1 MTENITRI
9 EVFCLDKK
17 AGDILRAIAGM
28 AIKHEVMPVAN
39 AQVKNGKVQPTNNG
53 ELVNMFAQYLAK
65 YKIKKVNSNNA
76 REFCVSVGQP
86 AERYGYLLLKAQR
99 YGVIKK
105 TGKGKTSSYSVQ
117 GGR

>member
-17 AGDILRAIAGM
+17 TGDILRAIAGM
-28 AIKHEVMPVAN
+28 AIKAEATPVAN
-39 AQVKNGKVQPTNNG
+39 AQVRNGKVQAANNG
-53 ELVNMFAQYLAK
+53 ELVNMFAQYLTK
-65 YKIKKVNSNNA
+65 KKIKKVDSNIA
-76 REFCVSVGQP
+76 REFCVNVGQP
-86 AERYGYLLLKAQR
+86 VERYSYLLLKAQR

-105 TGKGKTSSYSVQ
+105 TGKGKTSAYSVQ